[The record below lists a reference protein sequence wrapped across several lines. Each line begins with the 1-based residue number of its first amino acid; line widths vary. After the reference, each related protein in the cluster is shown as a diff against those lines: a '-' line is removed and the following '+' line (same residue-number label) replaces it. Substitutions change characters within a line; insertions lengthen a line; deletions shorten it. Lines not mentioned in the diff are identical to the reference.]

1 MGECLTFT
9 SKSACLM
16 ILATLCIAL
25 VIWTVIETSQKVKH
39 SLGFIQLDNI
49 TSLHSNENAIIES
62 CPPALK
68 IRL

>member
-1 MGECLTFT
+1 
-9 SKSACLM
+9 M
-16 ILATLCIAL
+16 ILATLCITL

-49 TSLHSNENAIIES
+49 TSLHSNENAVIEY
-62 CPPALK
+62 CLPALK